1 MFYKIDIKNPDRL
14 VKDMTIGEVA
24 EIIRQ
29 VVFWEIHNQ
38 INSHTKQYEYQ
49 KGYFIGDKL
58 PFNQNEVYCGNTLD
72 ITG

>member
-49 KGYFIGDKL
+49 KGYFIGDKP

>member
-1 MFYKIDIKNPDRL
+1 MYKLNLKEPDRKL
-14 VKDMTIGEVA
+14 ADMTIGEVA

-29 VVFWEIHNQ
+29 IVFWEIHQQ
-38 INSHTKQYEYQ
+38 INSHTGYYEYQ
-49 KGYFIGDKL
+49 KGYFIGDKP

>member
-1 MFYKIDIKNPDRL
+1 MYKLNLKEPDRKL
-14 VKDMTIGEVA
+14 ADMTIGEVA

-29 VVFWEIHNQ
+29 IVFWEIHQQ
-38 INSHTKQYEYQ
+38 INSHTGHYEYQ
-49 KGYFIGDKL
+49 KGYFIGDKP

>member
-1 MFYKIDIKNPDRL
+1 MGFSVKINEPDRL
-14 VKDMTIGEVA
+14 IKDMTIGEVA

-29 VVFWEIHNQ
+29 VVFWEMQKQ
-38 INSHTKQYEYQ
+38 INSHTGRYDFQ
-49 KGYFIGDKL
+49 KGYFIGDKP